1 MARLS
6 PLLEH
11 LYRRAGFGL
20 SAAERTHYSEYKPII
35 SPRTGR
41 AIAASRAG
49 GSSYRDVVE
58 SLVGYNASA
67 SDVDAKIGSPGFVNI
82 TTTGPFT
89 PNRDIGHARQR
100 WLFRMVHSP
109 APLQEKMALIW

>member
-20 SAAERTHYSEYKPII
+20 SEADRTRYSEYKPII

-41 AIAASRAG
+41 SIAVSRTG

-58 SLVGYNASA
+58 SLVGFNLASA
-67 SDVDAKIGSPGFVNI
+67 DVDAKIGTPGYVNI
-82 TTTGPFT
+82 TTTGPFI

-109 APLQEKMALIW
+109 AP